1 MSQNIYFVLK
11 ILQFFNF
18 IYNLK
23 FLKFTALFSRTKTFN
38 FYNKIPKSSQNDK
51 QKMESLPQY
60 HYTFFDDKI
69 NKKKKCNVM
78 ERS

>member
-11 ILQFFNF
+11 ILQFKK
-18 IYNLK
+18 IKLNLK
-23 FLKFTALFSRTKTFN
+23 FLKFTIFFSRTKTFN
-38 FYNKIPKSSQNDK
+38 FYNIMPKSSQNDK

-69 NKKKKCNVM
+69 NKKESTM
-78 ERS
+78 